1 MRERERDR
9 DEKLV
14 PVTLLHLPRSQ
25 VFFFSKWFS
34 ERKNTPR
41 PKSSTSSGNRKTALK
56 DMRYNIYN
64 TVWSQ
69 QILVQGFMTIKT
81 KISNGNNLQQFKY
94 VVWKSDFSSF
104 LLDMWIHWNICA
116 VMLLHLRNTHWL
128 SHCTNQLRSVYL
140 QSHCKEYQKT
150 RNN

>member
-1 MRERERDR
+1 M
-9 DEKLV
+9 KNLF
-14 PVTLLHLPRSQ
+14 LLHCYTFLVLKS
-25 VFFFSKWFS
+25 FSFQNDFPSVKILLDL
-34 ERKNTPR
+34 KVACPL
-41 PKSSTSSGNRKTALK
+41 KIGTAHWETC
-56 DMRYNIYN
+56 DTIYN

-81 KISNGNNLQQFKY
+81 KIFNENNLQQFKY

-104 LLDMWIHWNICA
+104 LLDMWIHWNNCA
-116 VMLLHLRNTHWL
+116 DMLLHLRNTHWL